1 MDRASGSGV
10 FARDPDAVLDMT
22 PLVLDSVPEGYED
35 ATAFR
40 IESNL
45 REFKN
50 ITPINEYINES
61 DTFSNDRG
69 VVIFKSKKRR
79 QF

>member
-50 ITPINEYINES
+50 ITTIREYINES

-79 QF
+79 

>member
-79 QF
+79 

>member
-61 DTFSNDRG
+61 DTFFFFFC
-69 VVIFKSKKRR
+69 VVICKNKKRS
-79 QF
+79 